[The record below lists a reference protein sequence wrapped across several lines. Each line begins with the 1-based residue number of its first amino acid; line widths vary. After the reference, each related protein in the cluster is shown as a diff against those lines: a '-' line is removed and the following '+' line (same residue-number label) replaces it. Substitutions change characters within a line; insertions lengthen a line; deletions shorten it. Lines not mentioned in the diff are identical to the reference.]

1 MKNKFLFLVMFLGV
15 ALFSACSDDDDKDSP
30 KDLNGI
36 YSGTS
41 TDNLLDLKYS
51 NSVLMG
57 KTVEFTSA
65 DGVKG
70 TVKLQGVVPGEK
82 ETVFSDIA
90 LTPDK
95 SAYTFKAE
103 NKSDART
110 VTLEGAIA
118 KGKLTLSVDVKFPKN
133 ELMGKWD
140 LSSVAMKWV
149 PNNYPLSKVNITV
162 LGRPVEVT
170 ITTGLIATMA
180 PNMLGKELKNYLQNV
195 TFQEDGNIVATYN
208 AATVTDE
215 NSKPEANWQSSAL
228 NLAHYC
234 VKEGVCY
241 VYFNVAMIM
250 SQVEKDNV
258 GRSNAVDPSMVILT
272 QLLNEGVPVHFE
284 FTEGNDTKKDA
295 LKVYVDEVLL
305 KKLAPLIPLV
315 SGLIPDDATFE
326 YMGASVPIKPILE
339 SLPGALEA
347 TTEMQVGLNL
357 VAAE

>member
-110 VTLEGAIA
+110 VTLEGTIA
-118 KGKLTLSVDVKFPKN
+118 KGKLTLSVDVKFPEN

-140 LSSVAMKWV
+140 LGTS
-149 PNNYPLSKVNITV
+149 PLLVVWEPGDLV
-162 LGRPVEVT
+162 LGEMVRGGK
-170 ITTGLIATMA
+170 TTTFNTGFIKVIAPT
-180 PNMLGKELKNYLQNV
+180 LGNRLKNYLQNIV
-195 TFQEDGNIVATYN
+195 FQEDGNIVAMYN
-208 AATVTDE
+208 AAVATEE
-215 NSKPEANWQSSAL
+215 NPNPKVNWQSSAL

-234 VKEGVCY
+234 VKDGVCY
-241 VYFNVAMIM
+241 DY
-250 SQVEKDNV
+250 
-258 GRSNAVDPSMVILT
+258 
-272 QLLNEGVPVHFE
+272 
-284 FTEGNDTKKDA
+284 
-295 LKVYVDEVLL
+295 
-305 KKLAPLIPLV
+305 
-315 SGLIPDDATFE
+315 AT
-326 YMGASVPIKPILE
+326 S
-339 SLPGALEA
+339 
-347 TTEMQVGLNL
+347 
-357 VAAE
+357 